1 MTGES
6 PVQFVHTSRA
16 AKWACASARLCRAAG
31 GPRGACGAVAAV
43 QQNGPVHCLCTPLC
57 GAAGGPYEV
66 VLAAVQ
72 HDGDALQLPSADL
85 QEDRAIVLAAVQ
97 RHGDALYYA
106 LTTPLQR

>member
-1 MTGES
+1 MYT
-6 PVQFVHTSRA
+6 P
-16 AKWACASARLCRAAG
+16 
-31 GPRGACGAVAAV
+31 AV
-43 QQNGPVHCLCTPLC
+43 QQNGHALQHVSAELRADREVHVVLWLRCSRMDLCLCTPLC

>member
-1 MTGES
+1 MGMRFS
-6 PVQFVHTSRA
+6 TSA
-16 AKWACASARLCRAAG
+16 LCRAAG

-43 QQNGPVHCLCTPLC
+43 QQNGPECAYVRLSAELRADH
-57 GAAGGPYEV
+57 EV

-85 QEDRAIVLAAVQ
+85 QEDCAIVLAAVQ
-97 RHGDALYYA
+97 IRHGDALYYA

>member
-1 MTGES
+1 M
-6 PVQFVHTSRA
+6 
-16 AKWACASARLCRAAG
+16 WC
-31 GPRGACGAVAAV
+31 CG
-43 QQNGPVHCLCTPLC
+43 C
-57 GAAGGPYEV
+57 GAAEWTCAYVRLSAELRADHEV

-97 RHGDALYYA
+97 SGHGDALYYA